1 MTKLDLTPECLRG
14 WWDLRPGV
22 AYLNH
27 GSFGPAPRPVR
38 EAWRHW
44 NDQLQSEPVDFF
56 NRILPDALE
65 EALARLA
72 RFVGTQT
79 TNLVFVDNATAGMN
93 VIADSTPLRSGDEV
107 LITNHDYG
115 AVIRIW
121 QRACDRAGA
130 RLVIQPVSVPIQSE
144 GKLVD
149 EVMSGVTPRTR
160 VLVFSHVTS
169 PTAIVFPAEALCR
182 AARERGLIVCVD
194 GPHALAMREI
204 KLDQLDCDFYTVSCH
219 KWLCAPFGSG
229 FLYVHPRQQGSVQP
243 AVLSWGRHPPWKR
256 DLTWRDE
263 FTWLGTRDPAAW
275 LAAPAAIDF
284 LSNTI
289 GLDAFRSL
297 THEMARHA
305 RQRIVDLTG
314 LAPLVPDD
322 AAWHGSMIALP
333 LPPGDALELHR
344 ALWAEQIEVPAVEFN
359 GQRLLRVSCHLYT
372 TREEIDRLVNALSRL
387 L

>member
-1 MTKLDLTPECLRG
+1 MTKLDLAPDSLHRL
-14 WWDLRPGV
+14 WDLRPGV

-38 EAWRHW
+38 EAWRQW

-56 NRILPDALE
+56 NRVMPDALE
-65 EALARLA
+65 AALARLA
-72 RFVGTQT
+72 EFVGTQT
-79 TNLVFVDNATAGMN
+79 ENLVFVDNATAGMN
-93 VIADSTPLRSGDEV
+93 VIADSTPLSPGDEV

-121 QRACDRAGA
+121 QRACDRIGA
-130 RLVIQPVSVPIQSE
+130 RLVIQPVSVPIESQE
-144 GKLVD
+144 QLID
-149 EVMSGVTPRTR
+149 EIMSGVTARTR
-160 VLVFSHVTS
+160 VLVFSHITS

-229 FLYVHPRQQGSVQP
+229 FLYVHPRQQSNVQP
-243 AVLSWGRHPPWKR
+243 AVLSWGRHPPWKH

-275 LAAPAAIDF
+275 LAVPAAIDF

-289 GLDAFRSL
+289 GLDTFRDR
-297 THEMARHA
+297 THEMARYA
-305 RQRIVDLTG
+305 RRQIVALTG
-314 LAPLVPDD
+314 LTPLVPDEF
-322 AAWHGSMIALP
+322 AWYGSMLALP
-333 LPPGDALELHR
+333 LPPGDALSLHR
-344 ALWAEQIEVPAVEFN
+344 ALWTEQIEVPLVDFN

-372 TREEIDRLVNALSRL
+372 TREDIDRLASALSRL